1 MAAAQEGMRACLGF
15 SAFLPPENA
24 VEGCWCIEQIQV
36 RRILHRIRRTFFA
49 ENRKV
54 LYANIT
60 KNEAVFLHGHFRKSL
75 AQLLGILLY

>member
-1 MAAAQEGMRACLGF
+1 MVAAQEGMRACLGF

-24 VEGCWCIEQIQV
+24 VEGCWYIEQIQL
-36 RRILHRIRRTFFA
+36 RRIRCRIRRNFFA

-75 AQLLGILLY
+75 ARLLGILLY

>member
-1 MAAAQEGMRACLGF
+1 MAAAQESMRAYLGF

-24 VEGCWCIEQIQV
+24 VEGCWYIEQIQV

-75 AQLLGILLY
+75 ARLLGILLY